1 MEKKVL
7 IMESRIKKWGNS
19 LALRIPKYIASD
31 INLKMNEKVNL
42 SIHQDSIIITPVGR
56 KKYSLEK
63 LLEGITPNNLHKE
76 HDTGCSVGEEVW

>member
-1 MEKKVL
+1 MKKKVFF
-7 IMESRIKKWGNS
+7 MERRIKKWGNS

-31 INLKMNEKVNL
+31 INLKMDEKVIF
-42 SIHQDSIIITPVGR
+42 SINKNSIIITPVGR

-63 LLEGITPNNLHKE
+63 LLEGITPENLHKE